1 MKRGIPN
8 QSIDGSVG
16 VKDMTDKKPYRQ
28 FFIVAG
34 VATVGATILF
44 ATSVA
49 DVVALATE
57 NKCVGRFILGL
68 TLFFIAVSMFG
79 RGLFVRYVLR
89 TTFHFSKLIEQA
101 RLGKDEAQQSPQSSD
116 LAWKEDRIEH

>member
-34 VATVGATILF
+34 VATVGATIL
-44 ATSVA
+44 
-49 DVVALATE
+49 L
-57 NKCVGRFILGL
+57 L
-68 TLFFIAVSMFG
+68 
-79 RGLFVRYVLR
+79 
-89 TTFHFSKLIEQA
+89 H
-101 RLGKDEAQQSPQSSD
+101 P
-116 LAWKEDRIEH
+116 